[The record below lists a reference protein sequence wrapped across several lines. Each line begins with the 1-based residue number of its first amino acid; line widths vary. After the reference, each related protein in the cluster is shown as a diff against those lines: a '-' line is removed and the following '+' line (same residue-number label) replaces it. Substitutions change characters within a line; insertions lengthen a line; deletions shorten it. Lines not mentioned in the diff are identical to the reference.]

1 MKFRM
6 KMGGME
12 HEVRVVEVDLDLYR
26 VFVDDREFDVEVEME
41 AARVVSVAPSAA
53 TSDAGAAPPAAPP
66 RSTEPTRSAAPAAGG
81 ARGVVAPMPGRILRV
96 VAAEGDVVERGTV
109 VAILEAMKMENELR
123 ATGDGTVLR
132 VAVKE
137 GQNVSKGDLI
147 VEVG

>member
-1 MKFRM
+1 
-6 KMGGME
+6 
-12 HEVRVVEVDLDLYR
+12 
-26 VFVDDREFDVEVEME
+26 
-41 AARVVSVAPSAA
+41 
-53 TSDAGAAPPAAPP
+53 
-66 RSTEPTRSAAPAAGG
+66 
-81 ARGVVAPMPGRILRV
+81 GVVAPMPGRILRV
-96 VAAEGDVVERGTV
+96 VAAEGDVVARGTV

>member
-1 MKFRM
+1 
-6 KMGGME
+6 
-12 HEVRVVEVDLDLYR
+12 
-26 VFVDDREFDVEVEME
+26 
-41 AARVVSVAPSAA
+41 
-53 TSDAGAAPPAAPP
+53 
-66 RSTEPTRSAAPAAGG
+66 
-81 ARGVVAPMPGRILRV
+81 MPGRILRV

-123 ATGDGTVLR
+123 ATGGGTVLR

>member
-1 MKFRM
+1 
-6 KMGGME
+6 
-12 HEVRVVEVDLDLYR
+12 
-26 VFVDDREFDVEVEME
+26 
-41 AARVVSVAPSAA
+41 
-53 TSDAGAAPPAAPP
+53 
-66 RSTEPTRSAAPAAGG
+66 
-81 ARGVVAPMPGRILRV
+81 MPGRILRV